1 MDLGP
6 KFIWSKDVNKSPN
19 YFGYQ
24 MDRFNAT
31 SWNNVS
37 ARAKKMSESP
47 YLDCLRR
54 AGWKILIHGWKKN
67 DKTNRYELKVLDL
80 S

>member
-1 MDLGP
+1 
-6 KFIWSKDVNKSPN
+6 
-19 YFGYQ
+19 
-24 MDRFNAT
+24 
-31 SWNNVS
+31 
-37 ARAKKMSESP
+37 MSESP

-67 DKTNRYELKVLDL
+67 EKTNRYELKVLDL